1 MFSLTRNL
9 TQSGVEILPVEIL
22 WKKVHSN
29 NVDFSTIKIAS
40 KKVSETTWI
49 FRPSKLHGK
58 KYVQKTWI
66 FRPAKLCRKKYVE
79 KTLDF
84 SIIEITSRKVR
95 GNNVGFR
102 SAKLHRKSTWKW
114 RGNFSKFGLWRI
126 DVILTWYRRW
136 FNVAC
141 S

>member
-1 MFSLTRNL
+1 M
-9 TQSGVEILPVEIL
+9 
-22 WKKVHSN
+22 
-29 NVDFSTIKIAS
+29 DFSTIKIAS

-84 SIIEITSRKVR
+84 SITRKVR

-102 SAKLHRKSTWKW
+102 SAKLHRKSTWK
-114 RGNFSKFGLWRI
+114 RGNFSKFGL
-126 DVILTWYRRW
+126 
-136 FNVAC
+136 
-141 S
+141 